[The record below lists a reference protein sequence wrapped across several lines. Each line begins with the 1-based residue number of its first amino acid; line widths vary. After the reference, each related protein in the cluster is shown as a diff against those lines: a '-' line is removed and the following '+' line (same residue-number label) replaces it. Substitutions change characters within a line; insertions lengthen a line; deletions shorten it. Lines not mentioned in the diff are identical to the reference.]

1 MAVMADEH
9 VLPLMAA
16 QHPVGRARRLPVAA
30 MRHSSA
36 VRSGS
41 LAADHRHLYTA
52 ENLHYRAAFERE
64 GNRVAWEAEV
74 RLHGEVVGQLHGI
87 TRVDRPDSNLLEV
100 VRHAVDDEIDRRHFV
115 A

>member
-1 MAVMADEH
+1 N
-9 VLPLMAA
+9 
-16 QHPVGRARRLPVAA
+16 PVARARRLPVAA
-30 MRHSSA
+30 MRHSHA

-64 GNRVAWEAEV
+64 GNRVAWRAEV
-74 RLHGEVVGQLHGI
+74 SLHGEVVGELHGV
-87 TRVDRPDSNLLEV
+87 TRVDKPDSNVLEV

-115 A
+115 G